1 MKNILL
7 LFTALLSVLNC
18 SAQYSLVGDWHG
30 TLDVNGAKLTLVM
43 HIKDAG
49 SGAMSGTWDSPAQ
62 GVYEKPCSSVTLSG
76 DTAIIAMAVIKA
88 QFRGTFTTNDE
99 ITGVWIQ
106 GGMHAMT
113 MSRGGGKDDGPKRP
127 QNPKPPFNYTSEDLL
142 YYNADSSI
150 RYGATITIPKGD
162 GPFPAVLL
170 ITGSGQQNRD
180 EELLGHKPFA
190 VIADYLTNKGYVVLR
205 VDDRGMGQTT
215 GEVHHATTRDFANDA
230 TVSFNYLL
238 SRKEV
243 DKKKA
248 GLLGHSEGG
257 MIAEMM
263 AAENKNVDFIIMMA
277 GPGEKIAQLMTEQ
290 NGALLQTKGISQVS
304 IDKYL
309 VLYSKMVHTAISIGD
324 SDRLRTAITE
334 EVKDWKYKTPG
345 PVVVSITG
353 IHDETSEAAY
363 IDLITKLFA
372 HPWWHYFLGYD
383 PESDLEKISCK
394 VLAMNGDKDMQ
405 VVAKNNL
412 QGLREALAKSK
423 SKDYEIKLM
432 PGLNHLFQTCHT
444 CTFSEYQQ
452 LEETVA
458 PIALQTM
465 SDWLDKHVK

>member
-1 MKNILL
+1 MKNILIL
-7 LFTALLSVLNC
+7 LTVLLPVFNC
-18 SAQYSLVGDWHG
+18 SAQYSLIGDWNG
-30 TLDVNGAKLTLVM
+30 TLDVNGAKLTLVL

-76 DTAIIAMAVIKA
+76 DTATIAIAVVKGK
-88 QFRGTFTTNDE
+88 FKGVFKTNDE
-99 ITGVWIQ
+99 IGGVWMQ
-106 GGMHAMT
+106 GGMIPMT
-113 MSRGGGKDDGPKRP
+113 LSRGDGKDAGPKRP
-127 QNPKPPFNYTSEDLL
+127 QNPKPPFNYTSEDIL

-190 VIADYLTNKGYVVLR
+190 VIADHLTNNGYVVLR

-215 GEVHHATTRDFANDA
+215 GEVHHATTRDFADDA

-263 AAENKNVDFIIMMA
+263 AAENKHIDFIIMMA
-277 GPGEKIAQLMTEQ
+277 GPGEKLSQAMIEQ
-290 NGALLQTKGISQVS
+290 NEALLQSKGISQRS
-304 IDKYL
+304 IDKYI
-309 VLYSKMVHTAISIGD
+309 VLYKEMVNTAISTAD

-334 EVKDWKYKTPG
+334 EVKDWKYKTPDSI
-345 PVVVSITG
+345 VVAITG

-363 IDLITKLFA
+363 IDLIAKLFA
-372 HPWWHYFLGYD
+372 HPWWHYFLSYD
-383 PESDLEKISCK
+383 PVPDIEKISCK
-394 VLAMNGDKDMQ
+394 VLALNGDKDIQ
-405 VVAKNNL
+405 VVPKTNL

-423 SKDYEIKLM
+423 SKDYEVKLM

-444 CTFSEYQQ
+444 CTFPEYQQ

-458 PIALQTM
+458 PVALQTM

>member
-1 MKNILL
+1 MKRLLILL
-7 LFTALLSVLNC
+7 TTLLSVFNC
-18 SAQYSLVGDWHG
+18 VAQHSLIGDWHG
-30 TLDVNGAKLTLVM
+30 ALEVNGMKLALVM
-43 HIKDAG
+43 HFKDTG
-49 SGAMSGTWDSPAQ
+49 SGALSGTWDSPGQ
-62 GVYEKPCSSVTLSG
+62 GVFGKRCSSVTLSG
-76 DTAIIAMAVIKA
+76 DTIIVAITAIKG
-88 QFRGTFTTNDE
+88 QFRGVFATDDE
-99 ITGVWIQ
+99 MRGVWIQ
-106 GGMHAMT
+106 GGMFPLT
-113 MSRGGGKDDGPKRP
+113 MNRGDGKDDGPKRP
-127 QNPKPPFNYTSEDLL
+127 QNPRPPFNYTSEDLL

-215 GEVHHATTRDFANDA
+215 GEVHHATTRDFADDA

-238 SRKEV
+238 ARKEV

-263 AAENKNVDFIIMMA
+263 AAENRKVDFIIMMA

-290 NGALLQTKGISQVS
+290 NGALLQTKGISQAS

-334 EVKDWKYKTPG
+334 EVKDWKYKTPE
-345 PVVVSITG
+345 PVVISITG
-353 IHDETSEAAY
+353 IHDEN
-363 IDLITKLFA
+363 I
-372 HPWWHYFLGYD
+372 
-383 PESDLEKISCK
+383 
-394 VLAMNGDKDMQ
+394 
-405 VVAKNNL
+405 
-412 QGLREALAKSK
+412 
-423 SKDYEIKLM
+423 
-432 PGLNHLFQTCHT
+432 
-444 CTFSEYQQ
+444 
-452 LEETVA
+452 
-458 PIALQTM
+458 
-465 SDWLDKHVK
+465 